1 MVPSV
6 YFFYPET
13 AYRSLEEMDSI
24 FHKLQPGW
32 AGVLGAVRQAEVE
45 PRRYGKH
52 GEVLID
58 YSDTE
63 EARAHGRGRTAEAG
77 ADRGAADDK
86 ASASHSNG
94 SGDDVRKAPSGDG
107 VRVQHDEEKR

>member
-32 AGVLGAVRQAEVE
+32 AGVFGAVHQAEVE
-45 PRRYGKH
+45 PRRYGKN

-63 EARAHGRGRTAEAG
+63 EARAHGHGKTTE
-77 ADRGAADDK
+77 ADRGVEADEK

-94 SGDDVRKAPSGDG
+94 SGDDVRKGPSGDG

>member
-63 EARAHGRGRTAEAG
+63 EGRVHGHGQGRG
-77 ADRGAADDK
+77 ADYEK
-86 ASASHSNG
+86 ASASHSNASGNDVGKG
-94 SGDDVRKAPSGDG
+94 SSGDG
-107 VRVQHDEEKR
+107 VLVSHDENQQ

>member
-32 AGVLGAVRQAEVE
+32 AGVFGAVRQADVE

-63 EARAHGRGRTAEAG
+63 EGRIHGHGQGRGANDE
-77 ADRGAADDK
+77 K
-86 ASASHSNG
+86 ASASHSDG
-94 SGDDVRKAPSGDG
+94 GGEEGPKGPSGDG
-107 VRVQHDEEKR
+107 VLVSHDEGQR